1 MAQGQVAYALPGG
14 NGGVLINDTA
24 THTGPYMAI
33 QAVNGGQAVLNPT
46 SITSNIEDFD
56 VNLTIDSGQTIYGD
70 FANCTLVSGA
80 VIAYYR

>member
-1 MAQGQVAYALPGG
+1 
-14 NGGVLINDTA
+14 
-24 THTGPYMAI
+24 MAI